1 MKRNTWYQIHTNGG
15 TTTFARYTRQEAAQE
30 KGDVEILVEVGVF
43 EKLSVDTTTPQGGA
57 EIFGREEFEDEG
69 AAMARLAEAVEL
81 AR

>member
-15 TTTFARYTRQEAAQE
+15 TTTFARYTRQETAQE
-30 KGDVEILVEVGVF
+30 KGDVEILVEVEVF

-57 EIFGREEFEDEG
+57 EIFGREEFYDEG